1 MKTIE
6 KQKSKQKKKKKM
18 FLTHPHNSQAYQQYL
33 PFLHPSNLKYTFQV
47 QANQSNI
54 LFLSFLKLQRST

>member
-6 KQKSKQKKKKKM
+6 KQKSKKKKM
-18 FLTHPHNSQAYQQYL
+18 FLTHPHNSQAYQQSL

-47 QANQSNI
+47 QANQSNV